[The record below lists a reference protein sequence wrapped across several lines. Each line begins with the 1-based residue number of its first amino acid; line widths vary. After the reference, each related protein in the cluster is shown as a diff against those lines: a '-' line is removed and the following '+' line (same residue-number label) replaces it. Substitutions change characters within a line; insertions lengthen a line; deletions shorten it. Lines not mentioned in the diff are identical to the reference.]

1 MNMTQDKGRTRIV
14 LVGHC
19 GPDSYALKSAVGM
32 AAAGSDVIFAND
44 DAALAREAPGAALLL
59 VNRVLDGDFADE
71 GGIKLI
77 GKLAGLGAK
86 VMLVSN
92 YPDAQAEAERAG
104 ALPGFGKTTM
114 YAAETKERIA
124 RALMG

>member
-1 MNMTQDKGRTRIV
+1 MSQKKIV

-32 AAAGSDVIFAND
+32 AAAGAEVVFAND
-44 DAALAREAPGAALLL
+44 DVALAKEIPEADLLL
-59 VNRVLDGDFADE
+59 VNRVLDGDFADD

-77 GKLAGLGAK
+77 GKLAAAGAK

-92 YPDAQAEAERAG
+92 FPDAQAEAEKAG
-104 ALPGFGKTTM
+104 ALPGFGKKTM
-114 YAAETKERIA
+114 YAAETQERILGA
-124 RALMG
+124 MPK